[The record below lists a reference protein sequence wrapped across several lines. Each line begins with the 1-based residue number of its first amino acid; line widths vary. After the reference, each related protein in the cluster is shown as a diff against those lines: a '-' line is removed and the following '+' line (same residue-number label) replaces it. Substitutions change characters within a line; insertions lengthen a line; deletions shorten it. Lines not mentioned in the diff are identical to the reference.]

1 MFFKEEN
8 IIIQILPGCTDKR
21 IWILRQKKEDYL
33 KFWRLY
39 NGLILLRKYLLFPDW
54 LFLFKKTWDR
64 PENIFV
70 LKVAWKF
77 WWYIIWTNIFE
88 IEEKKI
94 IQNNRKGETEGGR
107 WWYLI
112 NFKKKKWKIG
122 VWRENIFL
130 IWF

>member
-1 MFFKEEN
+1 MMICKCLFKEEN

-64 PENIFV
+64 QENNFV
-70 LKVAWKF
+70 MKVAWKF
-77 WWYIIWTNIFE
+77 WWYIIWTNILE
-88 IEEKKI
+88 IEEKNLFKI
-94 IQNNRKGETEGGR
+94 TEKGKQREGD
-107 WWYLI
+107 YDT
-112 NFKKKKWKIG
+112 
-122 VWRENIFL
+122 
-130 IWF
+130 